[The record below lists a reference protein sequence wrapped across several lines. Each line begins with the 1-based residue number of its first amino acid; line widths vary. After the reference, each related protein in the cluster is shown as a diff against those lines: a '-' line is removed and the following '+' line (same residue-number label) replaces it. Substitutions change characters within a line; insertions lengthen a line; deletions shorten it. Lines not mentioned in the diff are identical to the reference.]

1 LGQYLEFDSDVPLW
15 NSFHPKISNNHHMSA
30 TNAKLALWGFGVF
43 ALTTAQSQAC
53 AVCMGGKSGPLADA
67 TNGAIFLMLGLLVTV
82 LGLISLVGYT
92 LVRRGKQAVAGHVQ
106 LIESVS
112 ESNLS

>member
-1 LGQYLEFDSDVPLW
+1 
-15 NSFHPKISNNHHMSA
+15 MSA
-30 TNAKLALWGFGVF
+30 RNAKLGLLGLGVF
-43 ALTTAQSQAC
+43 VLTNAQSHAC

-67 TNGAIFLMLGLLVTV
+67 TNGVIFLMLGLLATV

-92 LVRRGKQAVAGHVQ
+92 LVRRGKQAIAGHVQ

>member
-1 LGQYLEFDSDVPLW
+1 MS
-15 NSFHPKISNNHHMSA
+15 PK
-30 TNAKLALWGFGVF
+30 NAKLALFVIVAF
-43 ALTTAQSQAC
+43 VVTNAQSHAC
-53 AVCMGGKSGPLADA
+53 TVCMGGKSGPLADA
-67 TNGAIFLMLGLLVTV
+67 TNGAIFLMLGLLATV
-82 LGLISLVGYT
+82 LALISLVGYT